1 MMKDLLK
8 IRISKEEFMEDP
20 RGAFRIRFMQMCVCN
35 IAALA
40 VGTAIGTAAKY
51 IL

>member
-1 MMKDLLK
+1 MKDLLK

-20 RGAFRIRFMQMCVCN
+20 LGAFRVRFMQMCVCN
-35 IAALA
+35 IAALTA
-40 VGTAIGTAAKY
+40 GYAIGNVAKY